1 MKQNGKILDVSRTH
15 DTCRRRKT
23 AGQIDGR
30 QKGGAGR
37 RSCRGAGTPAP
48 ITYPL
53 ASGFALH
60 STQCR
65 SGSKEAAHD
74 VEVVLVSRVVSD
86 FAVFG

>member
-30 QKGGAGR
+30 QEGGAGR

-53 ASGFALH
+53 ASGLRCTAASVVAVPRKRRMTL
-60 STQCR
+60 R
-65 SGSKEAAHD
+65 SS
-74 VEVVLVSRVVSD
+74 
-86 FAVFG
+86 